1 MTDQPLPDARTPE
14 LMRAHEMMATDAASR
29 ALGIELVDASAG
41 CATVSMLVTDAM
53 VNGLGVCHGGV
64 VFTLADTAMAI
75 ASNSSG
81 VPTLASAASIELL
94 APSAVGDRLRATCTE
109 VIKPGRSAINDAV
122 VTNQDG
128 TVVAMFR
135 GRTVSMRT
143 SGSTEAG

>member
-1 MTDQPLPDARTPE
+1 MLA
-14 LMRAHEMMATDAASR
+14 ADAASR
-29 ALGIELVDASAG
+29 TLGIELVDASAG
-41 CATVSMLVTDAM
+41 SATVSMLVTEAM

-94 APSAVGDRLRATCTE
+94 APSAVGDRLSATCTE

-122 VTNQDG
+122 VTNSDG
-128 TVVAMFR
+128 TVVALFR
-135 GRTVSMRT
+135 GRTVTTR
-143 SGSTEAG
+143 STPVSENAERG